1 MDSGKL
7 KELCAKWIN
16 AKQAVTEAATS
27 LETVEDQLIQLL
39 NVDLLRDGTTQV
51 IDGDVRIKVTSRPSR
66 TVDDTKLKALAEEH
80 DLKEHLSTLFRWKPE
95 VNLRA
100 WRGADKKITDSLN
113 DAITLTSTRPAFA
126 ITVTPDNIIFQE

>member
-100 WRGADKKITDSLN
+100 WRGADEKITDSLN

-126 ITVTPDNIIFQE
+126 ITVTPENIIFQE

>member
-1 MDSGKL
+1 MDSEEL
-7 KELCAKWIN
+7 RELCLEWID
-16 AKQAVTEAATS
+16 AKQAATKAAMT

-39 NVDLLRDGTTQV
+39 NVDSLADGTTRV
-51 IDGDVRIKVTSRPSR
+51 IDGDVRINVTSRPSR

-126 ITVTPDNIIFQE
+126 ITVTPENIIFQE

>member
-1 MDSGKL
+1 MDSEELRELCVGWIEAKRAETEAAIKL
-7 KELCAKWIN
+7 KE
-16 AKQAVTEAATS
+16 
-27 LETVEDQLIQLL
+27 VEDKLIALL
-39 NVDLLRDGTTQV
+39 DVDLSVDGTTRM
-51 IDGDVRIKVTSRPSR
+51 IDGDVRINVTARPSR

-126 ITVTPDNIIFQE
+126 ITVTPENIIFQE

>member
-1 MDSGKL
+1 MDSEKL
-7 KELCAKWIN
+7 RELCLDWIDAK
-16 AKQAVTEAATS
+16 AAATEAATS

-100 WRGADKKITDSLN
+100 WRGADEKITDSLN

-126 ITVTPDNIIFQE
+126 ITVTPENIIFQD